1 MKSYTGR
8 TVAKILTFVLPGVPV
23 PKGRPRMTKRGHV
36 FTPKKTVSYERSI
49 ALAAQAAK
57 SKLAGGQL
65 FDGPVMVTIHCHFG
79 MPKSWSRKRKEAML
93 YEPHIQLPDLDNLV
107 KSVLDGLNQTFGIWD
122 DDKQVAAVTATKH
135 WSEESSVLVRIE
147 KVNDGSHNDW
157 NGNETKPER
166 INPPTSEAGTD

>member
-1 MKSYTGR
+1 
-8 TVAKILTFVLPGVPV
+8 
-23 PKGRPRMTKRGHV
+23 
-36 FTPKKTVSYERSI
+36 
-49 ALAAQAAK
+49 
-57 SKLAGGQL
+57 
-65 FDGPVMVTIHCHFG
+65 VMVTIHCHFK

-147 KVNDGSHNDW
+147 KIQSGSENEWHRDG
-157 NGNETKPER
+157 
-166 INPPTSEAGTD
+166 

>member
-1 MKSYTGR
+1 MTR
-8 TVAKILTFVLPGVPV
+8 
-23 PKGRPRMTKRGHV
+23 KGRV
-36 FTPKKTVSYERSI
+36 FTPAKTRTYERTI
-49 ALAAQAAK
+49 ALSAQAAK

-93 YEPHIQLPDLDNLV
+93 YQPHIQLPDLDNLV

-122 DDKQVAAVTATKH
+122 DDKQVSAVTATKH

-147 KVNDGSHNDW
+147 KVNDGSQNDW
-157 NGNETKPER
+157 NGHDR
-166 INPPTSEAGTD
+166 IA

>member
-1 MKSYTGR
+1 L
-8 TVAKILTFVLPGVPV
+8 ADKILTFVLPGVPV
-23 PKGRPRMTKRGHV
+23 PKGRPRMTRRGHV
-36 FTPKKTVSYERSI
+36 FTPQKTVSYERSI

-65 FDGPVMVTIHCHFG
+65 FDSAVMVTIHCHFG

-107 KSVLDGLNQTFGIWD
+107 KSVLDGLNQTYGIWD

-157 NGNETKPER
+157 NGNETKPEEL
-166 INPPTSEAGTD
+166 NPPTSEAGTD

>member
-8 TVAKILTFVLPGVPV
+8 TVAKILTFVVPGAPV
-23 PKGRPRMTKRGHV
+23 PKGRPRMTRKGRV
-36 FTPKKTVSYERSI
+36 FTPAKTRTYERTI
-49 ALAAQAAK
+49 ALSAQAAK

-147 KVNDGSHNDW
+147 KIQSGSENEWHRDG
-157 NGNETKPER
+157 
-166 INPPTSEAGTD
+166 

>member
-1 MKSYTGR
+1 
-8 TVAKILTFVLPGVPV
+8 VAKILTFVVPGAPV
-23 PKGRPRMTKRGHV
+23 PKGRPRMTRKGRV
-36 FTPKKTVSYERSI
+36 FTPAKTRTYERTI
-49 ALAAQAAK
+49 ALSAQAAK

-65 FDGPVMVTIHCHFG
+65 FDSAVMVTIHCHFK

-147 KVNDGSHNDW
+147 KIQSGSENEWHRDG
-157 NGNETKPER
+157 
-166 INPPTSEAGTD
+166 